1 MVTGT
6 APPRP
11 TVSDAV
17 ERGGQALYAA
27 AMPRGATP
35 WERHSH
41 AFQGI
46 YLERS
51 GTVLAAGLD
60 VQEMAE
66 VLARVAAG
74 HVLSIAPPIQFN
86 GYTCTC
92 GAAIYAGEYEAHLAA
107 AQAEALRA
115 YLLGGAA

>member
-11 TVSDAV
+11 TVSEAV

-51 GTVLAAGLD
+51 CTVLAAGLD
-60 VQEMAE
+60 VEEMARSWHE
-66 VLARVAAG
+66 AG
-74 HVLSIAPPIQFN
+74 N
-86 GYTCTC
+86 GP
-92 GAAIYAGEYEAHLAA
+92 GSWE
-107 AQAEALRA
+107 RA
-115 YLLGGAA
+115 SEHIRERSRMRASTVRDNLLGGAG